1 MYLQL
6 LDILD
11 IVELSFR
18 HFILNMTAKDG
29 IKTSKLLKFFT
40 LVWCVFVV
48 MCLIIPGQSIE
59 GFDTDYIPAISTLI
73 FIILGLII
81 FQLIKNK
88 NAIL

>member
-1 MYLQL
+1 M
-6 LDILD
+6 
-11 IVELSFR
+11 
-18 HFILNMTAKDG
+18 
-29 IKTSKLLKFFT
+29 IKTSKTVKFFT

-59 GFDTDYIPAISTLI
+59 GFNSEYIPAISTLI

-81 FQLIKNK
+81 FKINNK